1 MTYGPAQIQNVI
13 NIHRGAPAAP
23 TKSWGFW
30 PDKVSPHLPL
40 PSSCR
45 SAQSRITRRR
55 VQAWDYAIG
64 CHWGHK
70 TDFLAAL
77 LCYALFFPAGW
88 EEKCKVWSLEWVLP
102 VIGYN
107 LMCELVLCNTWHW
120 LTYAGPYAKGA
131 VSKSALAGGQK
142 LNKDNQYEKDS
153 ADVGMFT
160 SSSGNL
166 QREIFF
172 TTLGWIQS
180 SLFQCTFMHLWA
192 SGKLPYYND
201 FWAAPCERYHDED
214 PRPQPPR
221 GLFTHRRCRSDW
233 SVGHLLFVTYWREF
247 HFYWCHRMIHPWFKK
262 GSPLKPL
269 DIGQFLYTHFHSLH
283 HKSYNPGPWSGLSM
297 HPVEHF
303 FYYSCTLLPL
313 FFKAHPLHH
322 LYAKFHADIA
332 PIAGH
337 DGMKFSGGDFHWLH
351 HAKYGPLL

>member
-1 MTYGPAQIQNVI
+1 M
-13 NIHRGAPAAP
+13 
-23 TKSWGFW
+23 S
-30 PDKVSPHLPL
+30 
-40 PSSCR
+40 
-45 SAQSRITRRR
+45 
-55 VQAWDYAIG
+55 QAWDYAIG

-131 VSKSALAGGQK
+131 VSKSVLTGGQK

-201 FWAAPCERYHDED
+201 FWAAPCERRHDGD
-214 PRPQPPR
+214 PRPPTPNPNPQPQTPAR
-221 GLFTHRRCRSDW
+221 SFTHGRCRSDW

-247 HFYWCHRMIHPWFKK
+247 HFYWCHRMIHPWYKK

-283 HKSYNPGPWSGLSM
+283 HKSYLLRQIFLLILSPFRLTDFFDGAGTTRDHGQACRCTRWSTSSTTPARCCRSSSRPTRSTTSTQSSTPTLRLS
-297 HPVEHF
+297 PATTV
-303 FYYSCTLLPL
+303 
-313 FFKAHPLHH
+313 
-322 LYAKFHADIA
+322 
-332 PIAGH
+332 
-337 DGMKFSGGDFHWLH
+337 
-351 HAKYGPLL
+351 